1 MSQTLGEFV
10 RQTREEKGYTL
21 AEVARQSGGQIS
33 DGYVSRIENG
43 VILPESISSKKLAA
57 LARGLHVAEEIVY
70 TLARGRSVR
79 EGDASET
86 QLLTYYRQL
95 PPDRQTDVMLIARTL
110 HKQHGVKAAE
120 DIRTVK
126 AKRPRA
132 A

>member
-1 MSQTLGEFV
+1 MSQTLADFV
-10 RQTREEKGYTL
+10 RQTREGKGYTL
-21 AEVARQSGGQIS
+21 ADVARQSGGQIS
-33 DGYVSRIENG
+33 DGYVSRIENS

-70 TLARGRSVR
+70 TLARGRNLK

-95 PPDRQTDVMLIARTL
+95 PPDRQNDLMLVARAL
-110 HKQHGVKAAE
+110 HKQHSVEAAE
-120 DIRTVK
+120 DIRT
-126 AKRPRA
+126 AKTKRQRA